1 MKRDCGIWI
10 NILSHKLKQRMN
22 AALSDLGIT
31 GVQSR
36 VMHYILE
43 HYKEG
48 PVFQKKRGRGLW
60 TEPFHHN
67 GYFAAIR
74 KKRPDFPGKCSPRR
88 TTEKPCTNR
97 KGRTYGCPSA
107 CLYLRNRAYADKRY
121 IARAATAVFG
131 NSR

>member
-48 PVFQKKRGRGLW
+48 PVFQKTW
-60 TEPFHHN
+60 
-67 GYFAAIR
+67 
-74 KKRPDFPGKCSPRR
+74 KRPLD
-88 TTEKPCTNR
+88 
-97 KGRTYGCPSA
+97 
-107 CLYLRNRAYADKRY
+107 
-121 IARAATAVFG
+121 
-131 NSR
+131 